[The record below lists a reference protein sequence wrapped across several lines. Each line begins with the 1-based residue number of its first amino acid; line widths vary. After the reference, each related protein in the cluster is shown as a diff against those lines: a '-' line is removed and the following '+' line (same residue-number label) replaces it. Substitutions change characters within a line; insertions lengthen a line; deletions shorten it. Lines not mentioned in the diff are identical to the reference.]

1 MRIVEEEIVEV
12 GTAKIEKKVIGC
24 WRRRWRR

>member
-1 MRIVEEEIVEV
+1 MRIVEEEVVEV
-12 GTAKIEKKVIGC
+12 GTAKIEKVIRRC